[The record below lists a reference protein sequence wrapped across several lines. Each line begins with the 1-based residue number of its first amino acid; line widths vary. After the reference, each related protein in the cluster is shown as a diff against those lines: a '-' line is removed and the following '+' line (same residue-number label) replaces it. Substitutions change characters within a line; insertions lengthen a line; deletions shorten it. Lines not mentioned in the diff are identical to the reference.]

1 MNAVQSILY
10 SLSYQVVRPSV
21 TTMGAC
27 SKGCGLS
34 ARGGAVCAVCLIEAL
49 PEGMRRP
56 ARLWMESHQRNQVRW
71 TELERMA
78 EKTHEM

>member
-1 MNAVQSILY
+1 MTPAQSTLY

-27 SKGCGLS
+27 SKGCGAS
-34 ARGGAVCAVCLIEAL
+34 ARGVAVCAECLIEAL

-56 ARLWMESHQRNQVRW
+56 ARLWMESHQRNQARW
-71 TELERMA
+71 WELEQMA
-78 EKTHEM
+78 ERAG

>member
-27 SKGCGLS
+27 SKGCGQS
-34 ARGGAVCAVCLIEAL
+34 SRGGGVCWQCLIAEL
-49 PEGMRRP
+49 PEDMRDA
-56 ARLWMESHQRNQVRW
+56 ARRW
-71 TELERMA
+71 RTQHAKAERTWWELERMA
-78 EKTHEM
+78 EKQA